1 MDDWQ
6 GCLSPLC
13 QTALQRA
20 RDSVAHRGGFAIT
33 AEDFLLALVEDEP
46 VVSGF
51 LKARGVDLDELVRT
65 IQCEQ
70 PIVTEVGGEGLLSS
84 QLLYW
89 YACARELSDAP
100 WLDWP
105 LLMRAL
111 TLSAERLQE
120 KAYVSILEMVGD
132 WPLSGWSGHS
142 ESVAGDDRVPVVVSD
157 LGWLALAE
165 DVAITMAA
173 SPSALIW
180 LRGDRGTGKTAW
192 LQALLPCLDVGY
204 VEIDLRRESEL
215 AADDHPAVPD
225 SHLPRRDWPALI
237 LDNVSP
243 AEVLTLAGRWDSLA
257 AQLIQGWRGPV
268 LLLGPGASRG
278 AEAVA
283 EVEQWLGRSM
293 DLFDMPPCGYL
304 QKKAILTAHQPV
316 IEKQWNVCLSDGVI
330 AYAAGCH
337 SQSVGSPGGM
347 LQWVERAAARLNL
360 FASRGPTAALALTG
374 QADTLRRQSLVALA
388 RQEPIAELESDLA
401 KTELERAAAEVVWHE
416 RKAAGSLRTLTLDDL
431 RQELE
436 RWVAARPG
444 AVHYVVH
451 CDHDVGEKAGE
462 GSRNIHS

>member
-46 VVSGF
+46 TVSGF

-89 YACARELSDAP
+89 FACARELSDAP

-142 ESVAGDDRVPVVVSD
+142 ESAAGDDRVPVVVSD

-173 SPSALIW
+173 SPSALI
-180 LRGDRGTGKTAW
+180 
-192 LQALLPCLDVGY
+192 
-204 VEIDLRRESEL
+204 
-215 AADDHPAVPD
+215 
-225 SHLPRRDWPALI
+225 
-237 LDNVSP
+237 
-243 AEVLTLAGRWDSLA
+243 
-257 AQLIQGWRGPV
+257 
-268 LLLGPGASRG
+268 
-278 AEAVA
+278 
-283 EVEQWLGRSM
+283 
-293 DLFDMPPCGYL
+293 
-304 QKKAILTAHQPV
+304 
-316 IEKQWNVCLSDGVI
+316 
-330 AYAAGCH
+330 
-337 SQSVGSPGGM
+337 
-347 LQWVERAAARLNL
+347 
-360 FASRGPTAALALTG
+360 
-374 QADTLRRQSLVALA
+374 
-388 RQEPIAELESDLA
+388 
-401 KTELERAAAEVVWHE
+401 
-416 RKAAGSLRTLTLDDL
+416 
-431 RQELE
+431 
-436 RWVAARPG
+436 
-444 AVHYVVH
+444 
-451 CDHDVGEKAGE
+451 
-462 GSRNIHS
+462 

>member
-20 RDSVAHRGGFAIT
+20 RDNVAHRGGFAIT

-46 VVSGF
+46 TVSGF

-105 LLMRAL
+105 VLMRAL
-111 TLSAERLQE
+111 TSSAERLQE
-120 KAYVSILEMVGD
+120 KAYVSVLDMVGA

-142 ESVAGDDRVPVVVSD
+142 ESAPDDDRVPVVVSD
-157 LGWLALAE
+157 LNWLALAE
-165 DVAITMAA
+165 EVAVTMAA
-173 SPSALIW
+173 SPAALIW
-180 LRGDRGTGKTAW
+180 LRGDRGTGKTSW
-192 LQALLPCLDVGY
+192 LQALLPCLEAGY
-204 VEIDLRRESEL
+204 VEIDLRRETEL
-215 AADDHPAVPD
+215 IADDHPAVPG
-225 SHLPRRDWPALI
+225 SHVPRRDWPALI

-243 AEVLTLAGRWDSLA
+243 GEVLTLARRWDSLA
-257 AQLIQGWRGPV
+257 AQLIQSWRGPV
-268 LLLGPGASRG
+268 LLLGPGTSRG
-278 AEAVA
+278 ADAVA
-283 EVEQWLGRSM
+283 ELEQWLGRSM
-293 DLFDMPPCGYL
+293 DLFDMPACGYL

-316 IEKQWNVCLSDGVI
+316 IERQWNVRLSDGVI

-347 LQWVERAAARLNL
+347 LR
-360 FASRGPTAALALTG
+360 
-374 QADTLRRQSLVALA
+374 
-388 RQEPIAELESDLA
+388 
-401 KTELERAAAEVVWHE
+401 
-416 RKAAGSLRTLTLDDL
+416 
-431 RQELE
+431 
-436 RWVAARPG
+436 
-444 AVHYVVH
+444 
-451 CDHDVGEKAGE
+451 
-462 GSRNIHS
+462 